1 MRLEIDA
8 ISIDFIGKFIDLE
21 CVGLDSEAPNPMDV
35 GEIGSK
41 KIPAHW
47 NGRVLKVLKSELRI

>member
-8 ISIDFIGKFIDLE
+8 ILTDFIGKFIDFE

-41 KIPAHW
+41 KYPPI
-47 NGRVLKVLKSELRI
+47 GMGGY